1 MILLYETSVPNQ
13 MNPAKKQN
21 SRSGEV
27 FLIYLYHVFQM
38 EQESP

>member
-1 MILLYETSVPNQ
+1 MILLYETSVPSQ
-13 MNPAKKQN
+13 KDLAKKQN
-21 SRSGEV
+21 SRSGEA